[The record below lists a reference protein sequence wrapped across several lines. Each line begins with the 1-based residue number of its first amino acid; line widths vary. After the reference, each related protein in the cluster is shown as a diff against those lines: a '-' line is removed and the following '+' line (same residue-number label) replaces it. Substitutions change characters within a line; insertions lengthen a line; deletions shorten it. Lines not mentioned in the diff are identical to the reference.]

1 MQRTAAEL
9 ADILQGRVEGDP
21 TVSVSRLAKIEDG
34 GPGELTFLS
43 NPDYEGFLYNSKASV
58 AIVSHAFV
66 PMRKLPD
73 TLTLLR
79 VADPYAA
86 FARLLEAVADASE
99 KTYGVHPTA
108 IVANGVDIPTN
119 CYIGPY
125 VVIDADASIGPETEI
140 HAHAIVGKGAVIGA
154 RCRLHAHVQ
163 VLAHCIVSEDCVLH
177 PNVVIGSDGFGFA
190 PQADATYRKIPQ
202 TGNVILDRG
211 CEIGAGTTIDR
222 ATLGSTRIGE
232 GVKLDNLIQVAH
244 NVTIGKHTVIAAQC
258 GIAGSTTIGER
269 CMIGGQVGI
278 AGHLK
283 IADGVK
289 IAAQSGISASI
300 TKEEAVWQG
309 TPAAP
314 IKDFQKQQLAVR
326 KLSRSEWLR
335 RIESLEL
342 QLKALKDQA

>member
-9 ADILQGRVEGDP
+9 AEILQGRVEGNPD
-21 TVSVSRLAKIEDG
+21 VSVTRLAKIENG
-34 GPGELTFLS
+34 LPGELTFLS
-43 NPDYEGFLYNSKASV
+43 NPDYEGFLYNSQASIV
-58 AIVSHAFV
+58 IVSSTFV
-66 PMRKLPD
+66 PTKTLPAEM
-73 TLTLLR
+73 TLLR
-79 VADPYAA
+79 VSDPYAA
-86 FARLLEAVADASE
+86 FAKLLEAVSTEAARPH
-99 KTYGVHPTA
+99 GIHPTA
-108 IVANGVDIPTN
+108 VIAADAQVPDN
-119 CYIGPY
+119 CSIGPY
-125 VVIDADASIGPETEI
+125 VIVEAGAQIGAESEI
-140 HAHAIVGKGAVIGA
+140 HAHAIIGRRARIGA
-154 RCRLHAHVQ
+154 RCLLHAHVQ
-163 VLAHCIVSEDCVLH
+163 VLDDCIVGEDCVLH

-190 PQADATYRKIPQ
+190 PQADDTYRKIPQ
-202 TGNVILDRG
+202 TGNVILGRG

-222 ATLGSTRIGE
+222 ATLGSTCIEE

-244 NVTIGKHTVIAAQC
+244 NVAIGKHTVIAAQC
-258 GIAGSTTIGER
+258 GIAGSTSIGER

-300 TKEEAVWQG
+300 TKEDAIWQG

-326 KLSRSEWLR
+326 KLTRSEWLR

-342 QLKALKDQA
+342 QFNALKDQA

>member
-21 TVSVSRLAKIEDG
+21 NVSVSRLAKIEDG

-43 NPDYEGFLYNSKASV
+43 NPDYEGFLYNTQASV
-58 AIVSHAFV
+58 AIVGHSFV
-66 PMRKLPD
+66 PARKLPD

-86 FARLLEAVADASE
+86 FARLLEAVAEASQ
-99 KTYGVHPTA
+99 KPHGIHATA
-108 IVANGVDIPTN
+108 VIADDVSIPEN

-125 VVIDADASIGPETEI
+125 VIIESGARIGAEAEV
-140 HAHAIVGKGAVIGA
+140 HAHAIIGKGASIGA
-154 RCRLHAHVQ
+154 RCLLHAHVQ
-163 VLAHCIVSEDCVLH
+163 VLENCIIGEDCVLH

-190 PQADATYRKIPQ
+190 PQADASYRKIPQ

-244 NVTIGKHTVIAAQC
+244 NVSIGKHTVIAAQC
-258 GIAGSTTIGER
+258 GIARSTTIGER

-283 IADGVK
+283 IADG
-289 IAAQSGISASI
+289 
-300 TKEEAVWQG
+300 
-309 TPAAP
+309 
-314 IKDFQKQQLAVR
+314 
-326 KLSRSEWLR
+326 
-335 RIESLEL
+335 
-342 QLKALKDQA
+342 